1 MLEIEYEFREKD
13 LIHFNEFR
21 LANDPVMQKKIRQN
35 RLLVPGVML
44 VFGLFYYVYYVD
56 MMTTAY
62 ITLLAL
68 GWGIASPFIMKI
80 DLRRQFFD
88 KYTENEKKAMFGIH
102 QLRIDHEFMF
112 ERSPGGT
119 THKTPWSEML
129 RIERHKEYIY
139 VYIDIDAAIVIPL
152 ETVKKG
158 DLKAFVKQAE
168 SMIDRLG

>member
-13 LIHFNEFR
+13 LVHFNELR

-62 ITLLAL
+62 ITLLAI
-68 GWGIASPFIMKI
+68 GWGMASPFIMKI
-80 DLRRQFFD
+80 DLRRQFFN
-88 KYTENEKKAMFGIH
+88 KYTEAEKKAMFGIH
-102 QLRIDHEFMF
+102 QLKIEP
-112 ERSPGGT
+112 EYLQEKSPGGK
-119 THKTPWSEML
+119 HKTPWGEML
-129 RIERHKEYIY
+129 RVERHKEYVYIY
-139 VYIDIDAAIVIPL
+139 VAIDAAIVIPR
-152 ETVKKG
+152 ETVKSG
-158 DLKAFVKQAE
+158 DLKAFAKQVE